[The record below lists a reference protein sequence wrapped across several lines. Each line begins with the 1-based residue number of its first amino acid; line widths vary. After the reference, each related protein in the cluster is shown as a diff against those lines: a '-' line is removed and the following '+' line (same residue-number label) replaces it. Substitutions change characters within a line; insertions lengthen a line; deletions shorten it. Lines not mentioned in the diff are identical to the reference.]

1 MGTTITEHMSASSG
15 PFIHLDSCTQKK
27 CSSCGK
33 MKLVLEFSGRATCDM
48 CRTRKRLRSA
58 AQISERRETL
68 GTIQLE
74 NQWLNHQIE
83 QTAQKLKA
91 SEAEVAK
98 LTALLRKHASHALS
112 EHEAAR
118 ENDVASNSRD
128 SQPSSAGSCRG
139 KPRAAQ
145 VAKAAQAAQV
155 TSEEPA
161 VTEYRSS
168 IQDAQHASFETQH
181 QREIPPPARIIQR
194 EMPLSFEA
202 PPAADSEANRV
213 QQSQFSL
220 KRKAPP
226 CEPSYSK
233 LLPGSAVSS
242 HECEQLDE
250 FFATQFVYN
259 MDELSQYFIQ
269 QQLPAFANSSTAP
282 AS

>member
-1 MGTTITEHMSASSG
+1 
-15 PFIHLDSCTQKK
+15 
-27 CSSCGK
+27 
-33 MKLVLEFSGRATCDM
+33 M

-98 LTALLRKHASHALS
+98 LTVLLRKHARHALS

-118 ENDVASNSRD
+118 ENDVASNSRG

-145 VAKAAQAAQV
+145 VAQAAQAAPAAQV

-181 QREIPPPARIIQR
+181 QREIPLPIVQR
-194 EMPLSFEA
+194 ELSFQAEQHN
-202 PPAADSEANRV
+202 SEANRV
-213 QQSQFSL
+213 QQPQFSL

-226 CEPSYSK
+226 GEPSCSSK
-233 LLPGSAVSS
+233 LIPGRAVSS
-242 HECEQLDE
+242 RECEQLDE

-259 MDELSQYFIQ
+259 IDELSQYFIQ
-269 QQLPAFANSSTAP
+269 QQLPAYATSSTAP